1 MPPLKMLT
9 KSELLKIFK
18 EYGFRPLKRFG
29 ENYLIDG
36 NIKDKII
43 REACIEKSDVV
54 LEIGPGLGA
63 LTIDLAK
70 SGARVF
76 AVEKDKKAFEI
87 LNDLAGGEFSNLEL
101 INKDILRSGLSDLA
115 PGEKIKVIGNLPYYI
130 TTPIIEYLIENRT
143 VIRSVLVVV
152 QKEVARRLLA
162 GPGDDDY
169 SSLSCFVQ
177 YYTKPTYIYTVKR
190 TSFYPTPDVDSSL
203 IRLDI
208 LAKPS
213 VIVKD
218 EQVLFKIVR
227 GAFNQKRKTLINSLS
242 REEVLDI
249 QKEELTNILKRAG
262 INPASR
268 PESLSLSEFAAIA
281 NRL

>member
-1 MPPLKMLT
+1 MLT